1 MAWSLGLI
9 GMSAGE
15 SKRAILVPISPGK
28 YKWALPIPD
37 GIAEQIEDTCAYS
50 AADHEE
56 FVRVVGSQKLAE
68 ELTIRCACMSP
79 FLRGFATPKTRKELV
94 RPGRPLGIVLTRE
107 TASMLS
113 DADPPRDDW
122 CHHAF
127 GSGVGQDSLSGVY
140 VDVPHGRL
148 LVGEGLQIRAIFAIP
163 GMTENE
169 SGELHWGG
177 SVLVHAL
184 VAVAGSEHESG
195 SVYAKVSSDDARPS
209 ALASD
214 PQTPLG
220 GITIDGLAPAGGE
233 DTALAIYLRVMEHSV
248 RFLRMTLA
256 YRRYGPAGSQQAIGQ
271 TPAERVA
278 MNRFKPKKGESLFAM
293 TRLLPAADN
302 LGRPD
307 KIMNVG
313 WSLTAR
319 QEVSGHFR
327 LQPYGPGASLRRLSW
342 VAAYERGPADGPSK
356 PPAVRM

>member
-1 MAWSLGLI
+1 MVTWLDWYVRWRMEASDARSKITRQMEMGATSPLMAF
-9 GMSAGE
+9 
-15 SKRAILVPISPGK
+15 
-28 YKWALPIPD
+28 
-37 GIAEQIEDTCAYS
+37 AEEIEEICAYS
-50 AADHEE
+50 AGKRDE
-56 FVRVVGSQKLAE
+56 FVKMVGNPKKAE
-68 ELTIRCACMSP
+68 EYALRCACMSP
-79 FLRGFATPKTRKELV
+79 FLRGFASLKMRKHFS
-94 RPGRPLGIVLTRE
+94 PIGRPLGIVLTRE
-107 TASMLS
+107 TATMLS

-127 GSGVGQDSLSGVY
+127 GSGVGQDNLNGVY

-163 GMTENE
+163 GTTENE
-169 SGELHWGG
+169 SGGLHWGG

-184 VAVAGSEHESG
+184 VTVAGSEHESG

-214 PQTPLG
+214 PKTPLG
-220 GITIDGLAPAGGE
+220 GITINGLTPAGGE
-233 DTALAIYLRVMEHSV
+233 DAALAIYLRVMEHSV